1 MIANSEGKGGTVRRT
16 AGRFTTVMRA
26 VAAGVML
33 SAALDGGYT
42 AAVAPVRLV
51 GVTAQG
57 DALVIEATE
66 PVAYTVNRPDPVTLV
81 VDMRNVSVADARNDV
96 TRQGTIAGVR
106 FEQAT
111 AADGRAVARVHVAL
125 TRPAEHAVRSVRN
138 TIRVELTARSSSA
151 RATDD
156 KSGSA
161 KATEDTS
168 PAPQPAPTQSA
179 PAPAKSPT
187 PTAPPP
193 STTAPSAPA
202 KATSASPSKG
212 ATTATA
218 TPKPAD
224 TAVTKV
230 EKGTGGATSLERVE
244 SKQTATAT
252 TVTLSGN
259 GKLAPTNISESKDRP
274 RRLVIDFPNV
284 GSKAPTQTPID
295 SSLVT
300 RVRVGLNSS
309 QPLVTRVVMEIASDA
324 TYRVE
329 RSGESGRDV
338 AVVFEGRVPPG
349 VTTPI
354 ESARVTEP
362 EEAVTLSQA
371 IANAAAITPKDD
383 IVAAPKFTP
392 PVPGAPPTTQSP
404 TQSPAQPVDAMSA
417 LRNSLITPP
426 ASTAK
431 PAESA
436 AGSPTTASPAPARA
450 SAPPQTVPAL
460 QAPSAAAASTAATAP
475 ATTRTPAPSKP
486 QPPPT
491 GAPTLGQAAASSA
504 SQSQQQKPEVQAVQ
518 RSQRQYTG
526 HTVSLDFEGVDL
538 RAVLRTFSD
547 VSGLNMVIDPDV
559 QGTVDIKLTDVPWDQ
574 ALDVILRGN
583 QLDYSVD
590 GTIVRISRISTV
602 ENENKSRV
610 AAAQAAAERAAQAGG
625 LAFETFPLSY
635 AKAADTA
642 PLLKGSLRLSRYGQV
657 QVDTRTNTLII
668 ADLPEQ
674 FPAIRQLLQTLDR
687 AEPQVEI
694 EARIITTTREFARA
708 IGVQWGLNG
717 RMTPEL
723 GNTTNLAFP
732 NNGSV
737 GGRLGTQG
745 PAGTD
750 VRANPTQETGTA
762 VNLGVGAA
770 SSAIGLA
777 LGSING
783 AFNLDVALSALE
795 RTGKG
800 RILSTPRV
808 TTQNNVE
815 AEITQGVQIP
825 VQTEANNTVTVT
837 FKDAALS
844 LKVTPQITAAN
855 TVIMQITVENA
866 SPGNPVQGIPSI
878 DTQRAIT
885 RVQVSDG
892 VTTVMGGIFVQR
904 ESTTI
909 DRTPVLNRI
918 PFLGWL
924 FKRDDSTDESRELLI
939 FITPRILKG

>member
-1 MIANSEGKGGTVRRT
+1 
-16 AGRFTTVMRA
+16 
-26 VAAGVML
+26 
-33 SAALDGGYT
+33 
-42 AAVAPVRLV
+42 
-51 GVTAQG
+51 
-57 DALVIEATE
+57 
-66 PVAYTVNRPDPVTLV
+66 
-81 VDMRNVSVADARNDV
+81 
-96 TRQGTIAGVR
+96 
-106 FEQAT
+106 
-111 AADGRAVARVHVAL
+111 
-125 TRPAEHAVRSVRN
+125 
-138 TIRVELTARSSSA
+138 
-151 RATDD
+151 
-156 KSGSA
+156 
-161 KATEDTS
+161 
-168 PAPQPAPTQSA
+168 
-179 PAPAKSPT
+179 
-187 PTAPPP
+187 
-193 STTAPSAPA
+193 
-202 KATSASPSKG
+202 
-212 ATTATA
+212 
-218 TPKPAD
+218 
-224 TAVTKV
+224 VTKV
-230 EKGTGGATSLERVE
+230 EKEPGGATSLERVE

-274 RRLVIDFPNV
+274 RRLVMDFPNV
-284 GSKAPTQTPID
+284 GSKAPTQTAID

-300 RVRVGLNSS
+300 RVRVGLNSR
-309 QPLVTRVVMEIASDA
+309 QPLVTRVVMEIAGDA

-329 RSGESGRDV
+329 RSGEGGRNVDV
-338 AVVFEGRVPPG
+338 IFEGRVPPG

-362 EEAVTLSQA
+362 EETVTLSQA

-383 IVAAPKFTP
+383 IVAAPKFAP
-392 PVPGAPPTTQSP
+392 SVPAAPPTAP
-404 TQSPAQPVDAMSA
+404 PAAQSPAQPIDAMAA

-426 ASTAK
+426 AAIAK
-431 PAESA
+431 PTESA
-436 AGSPTTASPAPARA
+436 AVSQTTASPAPARA
-450 SAPPQTVPAL
+450 SAPPPIVPGPPDPAATRSPAQSKPQTPQTGAAAFGQTVP
-460 QAPSAAAASTAATAP
+460 SSG
-475 ATTRTPAPSKP
+475 
-486 QPPPT
+486 QPP
-491 GAPTLGQAAASSA
+491 
-504 SQSQQQKPEVQAVQ
+504 QQQTPEAQAGQ

-590 GTIVRISRISTV
+590 GTIVRISRISTL
-602 ENENKSRV
+602 ENENKARV
-610 AAAQAAAERAAQAGG
+610 SAAQAAAERAAQAGG

-694 EARIITTTREFARA
+694 EARIITTSRDFARA

-732 NNGSV
+732 NNGSI

-745 PAGTD
+745 PAGSD

-762 VNLGVGAA
+762 VDLGVGAA
-770 SSAIGLA
+770 NSAIGLA

-795 RTGKG
+795 RSGKG
-800 RILSTPRV
+800 RILSTPRG

-825 VQTEANNTVTVT
+825 VQTESNNTVTVT
-837 FKDAALS
+837 FKDAALT

-866 SPGNPVQGIPSI
+866 SPGQVFGTGNGAVPSI

-904 ESTTI
+904 ESNTI
-909 DRTPVLNRI
+909 DRTPILHRL

-924 FKRDDSTDESRELLI
+924 FKRTDQTDESRELLI

>member
-1 MIANSEGKGGTVRRT
+1 V
-16 AGRFTTVMRA
+16 
-26 VAAGVML
+26 
-33 SAALDGGYT
+33 
-42 AAVAPVRLV
+42 
-51 GVTAQG
+51 
-57 DALVIEATE
+57 
-66 PVAYTVNRPDPVTLV
+66 
-81 VDMRNVSVADARNDV
+81 
-96 TRQGTIAGVR
+96 
-106 FEQAT
+106 
-111 AADGRAVARVHVAL
+111 
-125 TRPAEHAVRSVRN
+125 
-138 TIRVELTARSSSA
+138 
-151 RATDD
+151 
-156 KSGSA
+156 
-161 KATEDTS
+161 
-168 PAPQPAPTQSA
+168 PAPQPAA
-179 PAPAKSPT
+179 
-187 PTAPPP
+187 
-193 STTAPSAPA
+193 
-202 KATSASPSKG
+202 
-212 ATTATA
+212 
-218 TPKPAD
+218 
-224 TAVTKV
+224 
-230 EKGTGGATSLERVE
+230 
-244 SKQTATAT
+244 
-252 TVTLSGN
+252 
-259 GKLAPTNISESKDRP
+259 
-274 RRLVIDFPNV
+274 
-284 GSKAPTQTPID
+284 
-295 SSLVT
+295 
-300 RVRVGLNSS
+300 
-309 QPLVTRVVMEIASDA
+309 
-324 TYRVE
+324 
-329 RSGESGRDV
+329 
-338 AVVFEGRVPPG
+338 
-349 VTTPI
+349 
-354 ESARVTEP
+354 
-362 EEAVTLSQA
+362 
-371 IANAAAITPKDD
+371 
-383 IVAAPKFTP
+383 
-392 PVPGAPPTTQSP
+392 
-404 TQSPAQPVDAMSA
+404 
-417 LRNSLITPP
+417 
-426 ASTAK
+426 
-431 PAESA
+431 
-436 AGSPTTASPAPARA
+436 
-450 SAPPQTVPAL
+450 
-460 QAPSAAAASTAATAP
+460 
-475 ATTRTPAPSKP
+475 P
-486 QPPPT
+486 QPP
-491 GAPTLGQAAASSA
+491 APTRSTAPVAT
-504 SQSQQQKPEVQAVQ
+504 QQPQTSDAPVTQKP
-518 RSQRQYTG
+518 QRQYTG
-526 HTVSLDFEGVDL
+526 HTVSLDFEGVDQ

-547 VSGLNMVIDPDV
+547 VSGLTMVIDPDV

-590 GTIVRISRISTV
+590 GTIVRISRISTL
-602 ENENKSRV
+602 ENENKARV
-610 AAAQAAAERAAQAGG
+610 AAAQAASERAAQAGG

-635 AKAADTA
+635 ARAADTA
-642 PLLKGSLRLSRYGQV
+642 PLLRGSLRLSRYGQV
-657 QVDTRTNTLII
+657 QVDARTNTLII

-674 FPAIRQLLQTLDR
+674 FPVIRQLLQTLDR

-717 RMTPEL
+717 RMTPDL

-732 NNGSV
+732 NSGRV

-745 PAGTD
+745 PND
-750 VRANPTQETGTA
+750 VRTTA
-762 VNLGVGAA
+762 GEQTATVVNLPVEAA

-909 DRTPVLNRI
+909 DRTPMLHRI